1 MSDKSGRNP
10 LPDVVK
16 LSERASLRVLELLEH
31 RPEPTPALRRAFR
44 RHA

>member
-10 LPDVVK
+10 LSDVVK